1 MYLIETE
8 VKLSEIHGLGT
19 FALHPVSEGTV
30 VWRFD
35 PIIDRIIRKDE
46 IQYLPDHV
54 IEHLRVYSTT
64 DPDGHY
70 RIALDNNKFTNHSY
84 SPNTV
89 WDEFEWVFKAA
100 HDIKAGEEL
109 TKDYTTY
116 SQSAFAKSLINK
128 SI

>member
-1 MYLIETE
+1 MLLIETRVDVSE
-8 VKLSEIHGLGT
+8 VHGLGT
-19 FALHPVSEGTV
+19 FTLNDVEEGTV

-70 RIALDNNKFTNHSY
+70 RIALDNNKFTNHSHE
-84 SPNTV
+84 PNTV